1 MFMCD
6 QHNAMQN
13 RDIKLANISFENV
26 KKLKNLGTGVTN
38 QNYIHEVE
46 SRLNSGRRK
55 LYIEDSCNLSSSD
68 TVNLY

>member
-6 QHNAMQN
+6 QHNAVQN
-13 RDIKLANISFENV
+13 HNIKLANISFVNV
-26 KKLKNLGTGVTN
+26 KKSKNLGMGVTN

-55 LYIEDSCNLSSSD
+55 FCIEDSCNFSSSD